1 MFFNIFKD
9 DFKRSFK
16 PLAIY
21 LLICIVASVILRILY
36 YLPVNSFTTILSSLY
51 GTLYT
56 TVLSLSTVVTVFIT
70 FFVYYK
76 TTMTDES
83 YLIFSLPV
91 SRKKIINAKLL
102 LYVVNALITM
112 VVLIG
117 CLFIATPSIV
127 EIFNVLYAL
136 MQNLGEIAADLS
148 AIEQVG
154 YIFIAIALVCLL
166 ILYFFLTYYTFV
178 LASLIAR
185 RFKKFKL
192 GGTIILYYVF
202 NQILSV
208 VGIVFIALG
217 LSLLGLTASSL
228 VSYLLIGNI
237 LLWLLVLVIL
247 AGILIIHFIN
257 INYFN
262 KKLNIE

>member
-1 MFFNIFKD
+1 MFFEIFKD

-21 LLICIVASVILRILY
+21 LLICIVASIILRILY
-36 YLPVNSFTTILSSLY
+36 YLPVNSFTSILSSLY

-56 TVLSLSTVVTVFIT
+56 TILSLSTVVTVFIT

-102 LYVVNALITM
+102 LYVVNAVITL

-117 CLFIATPSIV
+117 CSFIATPSTV
-127 EIFNVLYAL
+127 NLVNVLYAL
-136 MQNLGEIAADLS
+136 MQNLGEIAAGLS
-148 AIEQVG
+148 AIERVG
-154 YIFIAIALVCLL
+154 YVFIAIALVCLL

-237 LLWLLVLVIL
+237 LLWLLVLIIL

>member
-1 MFFNIFKD
+1 MFFEIFKD
-9 DFKRSFK
+9 DFKRGFK

-21 LLICIVASVILRILY
+21 LLICIIASVILRILY
-36 YLPVNSFTTILSSLY
+36 YLPVNSFTSILSSLY

-56 TVLSLSTVVTVFIT
+56 TVLSLSVVVTVFIT

-76 TTMTDES
+76 TTMTDEA

-102 LYVVNALITM
+102 LYVVNALITA
-112 VVLIG
+112 VVLVG
-117 CLFIATPSIV
+117 CSFIATPSIRD
-127 EIFNVLYAL
+127 IFSVLYAL
-136 MQNLGEIAADLS
+136 FENLVEVASDLS
-148 AIEQVG
+148 VIEQVG
-154 YIFIAIALVCLL
+154 YIFLFIALVCLL

-178 LASLIAR
+178 LATLIAR

-192 GGTIILYYVF
+192 GGTIIIYYVL
-202 NQILSV
+202 NQVLSV
-208 VGIVFIALG
+208 IGIIFIALG
-217 LSLLGLTASSL
+217 LSLLGLTVGSA

-247 AGILIIHFIN
+247 AGILTVHFIN

>member
-1 MFFNIFKD
+1 
-9 DFKRSFK
+9 
-16 PLAIY
+16 
-21 LLICIVASVILRILY
+21 
-36 YLPVNSFTTILSSLY
+36 
-51 GTLYT
+51 
-56 TVLSLSTVVTVFIT
+56 
-70 FFVYYK
+70 
-76 TTMTDES
+76 
-83 YLIFSLPV
+83 
-91 SRKKIINAKLL
+91 
-102 LYVVNALITM
+102 M

-127 EIFNVLYAL
+127 EIFNGLYAL
-136 MQNLGEIAADLS
+136 MQKLGEIAADLS

>member
-1 MFFNIFKD
+1 MFFEIFKD
-9 DFKRSFK
+9 DFKRGFK

-21 LLICIVASVILRILY
+21 LLICIIASVILRILY
-36 YLPVNSFTTILSSLY
+36 YLPVNSFTSILSSLY

-56 TVLSLSTVVTVFIT
+56 TVLSLSVVVTVFIT

-76 TTMTDES
+76 TTMTDEA

-102 LYVVNALITM
+102 LYVVNALITA

-117 CLFIATPSIV
+117 CSFIATPSIRDIFSVLHALFKNLV
-127 EIFNVLYAL
+127 EVAF
-136 MQNLGEIAADLS
+136 DLS
-148 AIEQVG
+148 VIEQVG
-154 YIFIAIALVCLL
+154 YIFLFIALVCLL

-178 LASLIAR
+178 LATLIAR

-192 GGTIILYYVF
+192 GGTIIIYYVF
-202 NQILSV
+202 NQVLSV
-208 VGIVFIALG
+208 IGIIFIALG
-217 LSLLGLTASSL
+217 LSLLGLTASSA

-247 AGILIIHFIN
+247 AGILTVHFIN

>member
-1 MFFNIFKD
+1 MFFEIFKD
-9 DFKRSFK
+9 DFKRGFK

-21 LLICIVASVILRILY
+21 LLICIIASVILRILY
-36 YLPVNSFTTILSSLY
+36 YLPVNSFTSILSSLY

-56 TVLSLSTVVTVFIT
+56 TVLSLSVVVTVFIT

-76 TTMTDES
+76 TTMTDEA

-102 LYVVNALITM
+102 LYVVNALITA
-112 VVLIG
+112 VVLVG
-117 CLFIATPSIV
+117 CSFIATPSI
-127 EIFNVLYAL
+127 
-136 MQNLGEIAADLS
+136 
-148 AIEQVG
+148 
-154 YIFIAIALVCLL
+154 YIFLFIALVCLL

-178 LASLIAR
+178 LATLIAR

-192 GGTIILYYVF
+192 GGTIIIYYVL
-202 NQILSV
+202 NQVLSV
-208 VGIVFIALG
+208 IGIIFIALG
-217 LSLLGLTASSL
+217 LSLLGLTVGSA

-247 AGILIIHFIN
+247 AGILTVHFIN